1 METQPIGIVDPR
13 RPPAL
18 GQGPVV
24 RRRNLKVA
32 AVARYDRYV
41 MSTPLHQRYVVGRS
55 FPIVRSAAVSLVD
68 PVAPEALRRLHSIEA
83 VPRDRV
89 PKLFVGSAPEGV
101 GHRHGQRRRACSPDF
116 LHDFLD
122 LSGGDERPGS
132 VVDEHDLDRIRD
144 AAKGMA
150 YGRLAVLPSTHD
162 GRKRTEFLGPEPIGD
177 GGHLRLRHRHHN
189 VAHHRVVLKQQEH
202 LNEQRALT
210 EHPEL
215 LGRPSQPASTT
226 GRWHH
231 DGDLPRIGGRSWGV
245 HAGFEERAWNGL
257 GTFPRT
263 AADSPS
269 I

>member
-1 METQPIGIVDPR
+1 MT
-13 RPPAL
+13 
-18 GQGPVV
+18 
-24 RRRNLKVA
+24 
-32 AVARYDRYV
+32 
-41 MSTPLHQRYVVGRS
+41 TPLHQRYVVGRS
-55 FPIVRSAAVSLVD
+55 YPIVCDAAVSLVD
-68 PVAPEALRRLHSIEA
+68 PVAPKALRRLHSIEA
-83 VPRDRV
+83 IPGDRV
-89 PKLFVGSAPEGV
+89 PKSFVSSAPEGI

-122 LSGGDERPGS
+122 LSGGDERPSS

-162 GRKRTEFLGPEPIGD
+162 GRKRTEFLGPKPIGD

-189 VAHHRVVLKQQEH
+189 VTHHRVLLKQQEH
-202 LNEQRALT
+202 LHEQWTLA

-215 LGRPSQPASTT
+215 LGRSPHPTPPT
-226 GRWHH
+226 GRRDH
-231 DGDLPRIGGRSWGV
+231 DGNLPRTGGRSWGV
-245 HAGFEERAWNGL
+245 HAGCEGRAWNGL

>member
-1 METQPIGIVDPR
+1 METQPIGSVDPR

-32 AVARYDRYV
+32 AVARHDRYV
-41 MSTPLHQRYVVGRS
+41 VTTPLHQRYVVGRS
-55 FPIVRSAAVSLVD
+55 YPIVCGAAVSLVD
-68 PVAPEALRRLHSIEA
+68 PVAPEALRRLHPIKA

-89 PKLFVGSAPEGV
+89 PKLFIGSAPEGI

-132 VVDEHDLDRIRD
+132 VVNEHDFDPIRD
-144 AAKGMA
+144 AAKGVA
-150 YGRLAVLPSTHD
+150 HGCLAVLAPTHD
-162 GRKRTEFLGPEPIGD
+162 GRTCTEPLGMEPIGD
-177 GGHLRLRHRHHN
+177 VGHLRLRHRHHN
-189 VAHHRVVLKQQEH
+189 VTHHRVLLKQQEH
-202 LNEQRALT
+202 LHEQWTLA

-215 LGRPSQPASTT
+215 LGSSPHPTPPT
-226 GRWHH
+226 GRRDH
-231 DGDLPRIGGRSWGV
+231 DGNLPRIGGRSWGV
-245 HAGFEERAWNGL
+245 HAGCEGRAWNGL